1 MHRRGAK
8 KVNEV
13 ITLSTDIN
21 VITAEIKSYQQI
33 AGQSV
38 FEIGRRLKHVK
49 ENDLVHGEWIRWLET
64 IDMQPRNAQ
73 QFMQIATEFEGN
85 AKPVSHLGFKKLLYI
100 TQLPENIDKQRFIEE
115 VHTIPTTG
123 EEKTVKNMTT
133 REFEAVKKAL
143 KEKDKLL
150 HQETERRKRAEQEAF
165 AVRKSEQ
172 LTRKQLEE
180 FEQQE
185 PQIIE
190 KEVAIESKEHINII
204 NELKDINAE
213 LKDTV
218 DFYKQKADAL
228 SKNVDDIQLEESSMN
243 YVAHKNVHNLIA
255 YMDEFL
261 KDAVVSSLMRGSI
274 ATASEAT
281 KELLDS
287 RIEAFQEFL
296 HDLKIAKT
304 GRKIN

>member
-1 MHRRGAK
+1 M
-8 KVNEV
+8 NEV
-13 ITLSTDIN
+13 MNLSNDIN

-49 ENDLVHGEWIRWLET
+49 ENDLAHGEWIRWLET

-100 TQLPENIDKQRFIEE
+100 TQLPASVDKKQFIEE
-115 VHTIPTTG
+115 VHTVPTTG
-123 EEKTVKNMTT
+123 EEKTVEAMTT

-150 HQETERRKRAEQEAF
+150 QEAQQEVVQ
-165 AVRKSEQ
+165 ARKSEQ
-172 LTRKQLEE
+172 LARKQLEE
-180 FEQQE
+180 REEQE

-190 KEVAIESKEHINII
+190 KEVVREVQIVPEDLLSEIDR
-204 NELKDINAE
+204 LKDENQSV
-213 LKDTV
+213 KDEAT
-218 DFYKQKADAL
+218 FYKQKTEAMSMSVEDMEM
-228 SKNVDDIQLEESSMN
+228 EESSMN
-243 YVAHKNVHNLIA
+243 YVANKNVHNLIA
-255 YMDEFL
+255 YMDDFL

-274 ATASEAT
+274 ANASDAT

-287 RIEAFQEFL
+287 RIEAFLAFIN
-296 HDLKIAKT
+296 DLRIAKT

>member
-1 MHRRGAK
+1 M
-8 KVNEV
+8 N
-13 ITLSTDIN
+13 LSNDIN

-49 ENDLVHGEWIRWLET
+49 ENDLAHGEWIRWLET

-100 TQLPENIDKQRFIEE
+100 TQLPASVDKKQFIEE
-115 VHTIPTTG
+115 VHTVPTTG
-123 EEKTVKNMTT
+123 EEKTVEAMTT

-150 HQETERRKRAEQEAF
+150 QEAQQEVVQ
-165 AVRKSEQ
+165 ARKSEQ
-172 LTRKQLEE
+172 LARKQLEE
-180 FEQQE
+180 REEQE

-190 KEVAIESKEHINII
+190 KEVVREVQIVPEDLLSEIDR
-204 NELKDINAE
+204 LKDENQSV
-213 LKDTV
+213 KDEAT
-218 DFYKQKADAL
+218 FYKQKTEAMSMSVEDMEM
-228 SKNVDDIQLEESSMN
+228 EESSMN
-243 YVAHKNVHNLIA
+243 YVANKNVHNLIA
-255 YMDEFL
+255 YMDDFL

-274 ATASEAT
+274 ANASDAT

-287 RIEAFQEFL
+287 RIEAFLAFIN
-296 HDLKIAKT
+296 DLRIAKT